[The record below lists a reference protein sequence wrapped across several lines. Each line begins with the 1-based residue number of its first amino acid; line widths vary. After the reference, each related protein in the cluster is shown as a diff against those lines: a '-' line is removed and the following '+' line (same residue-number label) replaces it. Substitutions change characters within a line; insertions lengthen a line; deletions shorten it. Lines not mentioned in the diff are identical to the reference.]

1 MPKDTQL
8 VNGGARNYPGSLAPG
23 SVSAHS
29 RGLQERRTLSG
40 TFPIRHELPFKKIK
54 LRFLKSDL
62 KVENIQERCPGML
75 TQHIII
81 CPTKSQFHIE
91 VLTHLC
97 THALSLPLL
106 GGILQGDRIE
116 TMG

>member
-1 MPKDTQL
+1 
-8 VNGGARNYPGSLAPG
+8 
-23 SVSAHS
+23 
-29 RGLQERRTLSG
+29 
-40 TFPIRHELPFKKIK
+40 
-54 LRFLKSDL
+54 
-62 KVENIQERCPGML
+62 ML

-91 VLTHLC
+91 VLAHLC

-116 TMG
+116 TMGELSFPKLIFPQIREDQFSIFIREVVLLHSLSHHSL

>member
-1 MPKDTQL
+1 
-8 VNGGARNYPGSLAPG
+8 
-23 SVSAHS
+23 
-29 RGLQERRTLSG
+29 
-40 TFPIRHELPFKKIK
+40 
-54 LRFLKSDL
+54 
-62 KVENIQERCPGML
+62 ML

-91 VLTHLC
+91 VLAHLC